1 MEGAMKLPV
10 TLLLSTLA
18 LAVPGFARAAS
29 VDLKNVY
36 ANLEIIPE
44 DRADVAVEVRAS
56 DGKLPQPTV
65 TRSGGDVLVD
75 GQLSA
80 FHTCSGI
87 HLGHTVYLSGHGW
100 IGASSALSIIVRTP
114 RDAHITVSGAVIGN
128 VHAAQD
134 FELRTSGCSQWRI
147 ANVSGTLSIR
157 QSGEAMILAGDAGKA
172 TLDLSGLTRVDLAAV
187 HALNVD
193 MSGMGKV
200 RLKSISGPVDASLS
214 GMGSVNIAG
223 GRAERVKADVS
234 GMGAFSLRG
243 SAAELDADVSGIG
256 GVHVDHV
263 YGEVKKSVSGIGRV
277 SVGA

>member
-1 MEGAMKLPV
+1 MKLPL
-10 TLLLSTLA
+10 TLLLSALAMTAPTLA
-18 LAVPGFARAAS
+18 NAAA

-56 DGKLPQPTV
+56 DGKLPRPTV

-87 HLGHTVYLSGHGW
+87 HLGRAVYLSGHGW
-100 IGASSALSIIVRTP
+100 VGASSALNITVRTP

-128 VHAAQD
+128 VRAAQD
-134 FELRTSGCSQWRI
+134 FELRASGCGQWRI
-147 ANVSGTLSIR
+147 ADVSGTLSIR
-157 QSGEAMILAGDAGKA
+157 QSGEATILAGDAGKA
-172 TLDLSGLTRVDLAAV
+172 VLDLSGLTRVDLAAV

-193 MSGMGKV
+193 MSGMGKIQ
-200 RLKSISGPVDASLS
+200 LKSISGPVDASLS

-223 GRAERVKADVS
+223 GRAERVKADVA
-234 GMGAFSLRG
+234 GMGGFSLHG
-243 SAAELDADVSGIG
+243 SATELEADVSGIG

-277 SVGA
+277 SVGG